1 MKGIEKLHK
10 GKRISKKK
18 PTKEPGTLL
27 PKLDIPGS
35 TGTTCLLTQLKEKIA
50 DSSDESFIEFDC
62 PVEDYLGEIY
72 DIIKYDCR
80 DGLSDIFFKKPFLE
94 LRKWR

>member
-1 MKGIEKLHK
+1 MKGVEKIHK

-18 PTKEPGTLL
+18 LSNESGAQLS
-27 PKLDIPGS
+27 KLDDLGS
-35 TGTTCLLTQLKEKIA
+35 TGTTCLLAQLKEKIA
-50 DSSDESFIEFDC
+50 DASEESYIEFDC

-80 DGLSDIFFKKPFLE
+80 DGLNDIFFKKPFLE
-94 LRKWR
+94 LRKWI